1 MSRYPALWR
10 RRAGIGRV
18 AVLGLVVISVSW
30 LGFAASACAVVQA
43 PGFSVGPRVVSAGLL
58 WEGQE
63 GVYLSDAAST
73 RLIVAHAGLADVAV
87 DDGWV
92 VVAEPRGLEAGR
104 IAGPL
109 APVAG
114 LRRCP
119 PIRATGF
126 FSGES
131 TVETVAD
138 GDLYAVVRGGCVG
151 GRPKQAEFVVRVHLG
166 SRRLNMVGKVPS
178 GAVSLAAAGSRLAL
192 TYKLGREN
200 RVRVDVV
207 DSRDARPLYSLIT
220 PPGEAKAFYGET
232 TIDATGDVLVAGDEP
247 NPVPGPLL
255 SSPEQAWWGDSR
267 TRIAHPLGVRF
278 AALSEGHIAY
288 APSGNVKG
296 ERIDVLNIAAGTTR
310 TAVTFSG
317 SASLEGFGLGAHV
330 LAWSQ
335 QSYAYKLT
343 PRSLCVGLFAV
354 SPTELTEVPLSESGP
369 PITVNA
375 SPGTPP
381 AGEPCP
387 VPK

>member
-1 MSRYPALWR
+1 
-10 RRAGIGRV
+10 
-18 AVLGLVVISVSW
+18 
-30 LGFAASACAVVQA
+30 
-43 PGFSVGPRVVSAGLL
+43 VSAGLL

-63 GVYLSDAAST
+63 GVFLSDAAST
-73 RLIVAHAGLADVAV
+73 RLIVPHAGLADVAV

-92 VVAEPRGLEAGR
+92 VVAEQRGPEAGR
-104 IAGPL
+104 IGGTL

-114 LRRCP
+114 LTRCP
-119 PIRATGF
+119 PIRATSF

-166 SRRLNMVGKVPS
+166 SRRLNVVGRVPS
-178 GAVSLAAAGSRLAL
+178 GAVSLAAAGPRLAL

-207 DSRDARPLYSLIT
+207 DSRHARPLYSLIT
-220 PPGEAKAFYGET
+220 PPGQAKALYGET
-232 TIDATGDVLVAGDEP
+232 TIDATGDVLVTGDEP
-247 NPVPGPLL
+247 NPVPAALL
-255 SSPEQAWWGDSR
+255 ISPEQAWWGDSR
-267 TRIAHPLGVRF
+267 TRAAHPLGVRF
-278 AALSEGHIAY
+278 AALSEGYIAY
-288 APSGNVKG
+288 APSGKVKG
-296 ERIDVLNIAAGTTR
+296 ERIDVLNIASGTTR

-317 SASLEGFGLGAHV
+317 SAKLEGFGVGAHV

-343 PRSLCVGLFAV
+343 PRNPCVALFAV
-354 SPTELTEVPLSESGP
+354 GDTELNEVPLSASGP

-381 AGEPCP
+381 AGEACP
-387 VPK
+387 APR

>member
-1 MSRYPALWR
+1 
-10 RRAGIGRV
+10 
-18 AVLGLVVISVSW
+18 
-30 LGFAASACAVVQA
+30 
-43 PGFSVGPRVVSAGLL
+43 VSAGLL

-73 RLIVAHAGLADVAV
+73 RLIVPHAGLASVAV
-87 DDGWV
+87 EDGWV
-92 VVAEPRGLEAGR
+92 VVTEESGPEAGR
-104 IAGPL
+104 IGGPL
-109 APVAG
+109 APVVG

-119 PIRATGF
+119 PIRVTGF
-126 FSGES
+126 FSREN

-166 SRRLNMVGKVPS
+166 SRRLYVVGKVPS

-232 TIDATGDVLVAGDEP
+232 TIDAMGDVLVAGDEL
-247 NPVPGPLL
+247 VPPLV
-255 SSPEQAWWGDSR
+255 SFPEQAWWGDSR
-267 TRIAHPLGVRF
+267 TRVAHPLGVRF

-288 APSGNVKG
+288 APSGRVKG

-335 QSYAYKLT
+335 QGYAYKLT
-343 PRSLCVGLFAV
+343 PRNPCVGLFAV
-354 SPTELTEVPLSESGP
+354 GPTELNEVPLSASGP

-387 VPK
+387 APR